1 MHSINALIIL
11 SCMYHTDH
19 QSVEYKIFTNYYSK
33 LVDTLSASDLSHYF
47 VSDKII
53 SLTDHE
59 EIIRSLLPW
68 GAAKLLLDRVSF
80 QLQKG
85 NSRVL
90 NNMLL
95 IMNHHGVAAVKAL
108 STEIRS
114 KLSAVKSE
122 VSVAG
127 SYEQG
132 NNKTVI

>member
-1 MHSINALIIL
+1 
-11 SCMYHTDH
+11 MYGYLYVFYGYVGH
-19 QSVEYKIFTNYYSK
+19 QSEECKIFTNYYSK

-47 VSDKII
+47 VSNKII

-59 EIIRSLLPW
+59 EIIRSSLPW

-85 NSRVL
+85 NSSAL

-95 IMNHHGVAAVKAL
+95 IMDHHGVAATKAL

-114 KLSAVKSE
+114 KLLTVKSE
-122 VSVAG
+122 VPVVS
-127 SYEQG
+127 SYKQG
-132 NNKTVI
+132 IAINT